1 MPTGARVHVRR
12 RLPVSLN
19 LPLFP
24 RRHGLLFSTAANQ
37 GFLAV
42 ATPPRK
48 GACGRP
54 MHPCPCLLLLPF
66 RSIII
71 VAQGDYA
78 RTSSRTS
85 LAGEHCVMTS
95 SFAHCHG
102 IVFTIIIIN
111 DHGSDSQSRNVSCSA
126 IKHR

>member
-24 RRHGLLFSTAANQ
+24 RRYGLLFPLRRTRVSLRSRPRRARVHVE
-37 GFLAV
+37 GPC
-42 ATPPRK
+42 TP
-48 GACGRP
+48 AHAFCSS
-54 MHPCPCLLLLPF
+54 PF

-71 VAQGDYA
+71 VAQGVYA

-85 LAGEHCVMTS
+85 MAGEHCFIAS
-95 SFAHCHG
+95 SFAICHG
-102 IVFTIIIIN
+102 IVFTIIIN
-111 DHGSDSQSRNVSCSA
+111 DHDSGSHTSRNVSCSA